1 MGQSSVLSRL
11 AILRCLD
18 EETREDLED
27 GAFLLLVELFPQV
40 RLRNRD
46 FVEIQIQL
54 RHGPPDLLPILLASQ
69 WSGAGEHRRGG
80 GVAGGPRKSRSVEEV
95 RLRERVFDNLSSQRG
110 SATYCRRARR
120 PRTASWR
127 ATAPVGGP
135 PKTGLRRDDADV

>member
-1 MGQSSVLSRL
+1 MGQSSVRSRL

-46 FVEIQIQL
+46 FEDVQIQL
-54 RHGPPDLLPILLASQ
+54 RHGPPDLLPILLARQ
-69 WSGAGEHRRGG
+69 WRGAGEHRRGG
-80 GVAGGPRKSRSVEEV
+80 GVAGGPRTSRSVEEA
-95 RLRERVFDNLSSQRG
+95 RLRVRASENPSNQRG

-120 PRTASWR
+120 ARTASR
-127 ATAPVGGP
+127 HACAPVGGP
-135 PKTGLRRDDADV
+135 PKTVPRRDDVDS